1 MEGCGNGAIL
11 LLSQSWS
18 LQEQQPTFTSPR
30 YVATATRKPQRHK
43 HLRRP
48 SQMDGDSS
56 QPSIASS
63 RRSRRDA
70 ALCLTTNQPSTTS
83 ARKNSL
89 RRARGNTRVRRTNV
103 IADPE
108 CGDFAGDERGATNIG
123 LSIETVLKE
132 LKNRLKRWMS
142 RLQQLLKPIMST
154 PAKSKFCSLSKVAA
168 RSPLTRSWRN
178 CRNCW
183 TAQSA
188 GSCEARWSCSH
199 QP

>member
-1 MEGCGNGAIL
+1 MNSMEGCGNGAIL

-108 CGDFAGDERGATNIG
+108 CGDFAGDERGATRWF
-123 LSIETVLKE
+123 LFDLMVL
-132 LKNRLKRWMS
+132 NRLKPRPS
-142 RLQQLLKPIMST
+142 S
-154 PAKSKFCSLSKVAA
+154 PAHSIQAPFVLTFEKSNWFRFFTTASKLISVTTGCSVSESQDVTISNSL
-168 RSPLTRSWRN
+168 
-178 CRNCW
+178 
-183 TAQSA
+183 
-188 GSCEARWSCSH
+188 G
-199 QP
+199 